1 MSIRLFPVLFILAGL
16 CADAALAGTVLPV
29 RAIRAQS
36 MILSDDLEA
45 SDDASIPG
53 AVQSIEDAVGME
65 AKVTLYPGRPI
76 LETQIGPLAVI
87 ERNQPVRM
95 TYAEGPLLITTEG
108 RALDRGGVG
117 ESVRVMNLTSRQVV
131 TGAVAA
137 DGSVK
142 VSQ

>member
-1 MSIRLFPVLFILAGL
+1 MPLRLLPVLILFGL
-16 CADAALAGTVLPV
+16 CADAALASSVMPV

-36 MILSDDLEA
+36 MLSPDDLELSDDA
-45 SDDASIPG
+45 AMPG

-76 LETQIGPLAVI
+76 LEAQIGPPAVI

-95 TYAEGPLLITTEG
+95 TFAQGPLLITTEG

-117 ESVRVMNLTSRQVV
+117 EPVRVMNLTSRQVV
-131 TGAVAA
+131 MGSVAA